1 MSILTDYQ
9 ISFGIQKI
17 HGRDYKFMKSNEFIL
32 SNLISEFSTMRKS
45 DELVEGIK
53 YAQDHP
59 QEGSIRCTTDGLQFI
74 EIFPLVTK
82 IYTDID
88 DYHDQNSIPNLTL
101 PTNDF
106 KEIALAWKN
115 FVNNGNT

>member
-1 MSILTDYQ
+1 MGILTDYQ

-32 SNLISEFSTMRKS
+32 SNLISQYDTVIKS
-45 DELVEGIK
+45 DELIKAIK
-53 YAQDHP
+53 YIEDH
-59 QEGSIRCTTDGLQFI
+59 QGGSISFTTDGLQFI
-74 EIFPLVTK
+74 EIFLAVTK
-82 IYTDID
+82 IYADMD
-88 DYHDQNSIPNLTL
+88 DYHDQHSIPDFTL

-106 KEIALAWKN
+106 KEITLAWKN